1 MPKTLTNPDNK
12 EGTNSDP
19 KEGQFDDSY
28 WENKFRSPAIDDSDK
43 NISSSSSAQG
53 DSSLAETET
62 QQESANSNSL
72 YSTDDSE
79 SQFIRSSMK
88 EKSKFYFALIKKR
101 KSLLFIFAIAVPT
114 LAFVVGSLGPLKF
127 LHMSEM
133 LQDLSFSNQ
142 EISMSH
148 RIRNLVVYSQLA
160 RGGDGKLENTRLGTI
175 EAYRAGKIDKKLAKS
190 GLKME
195 YSRPGGKFE
204 RITLNLDDMPDDLKQ
219 DLKGVKSDADRNAK
233 IAKKF
238 GVDIKSIERSGNVI
252 SIKAGGTF
260 NNRTIIHKMLAISP
274 DFDKRAAAWA
284 ARPLIKRSN
293 ATYNPNTKI
302 REAVKSSAAE
312 TYKKFQDSR
321 RARLASATKD
331 VDLHGKSG
339 SKLFK
344 EIASKTVTSVGQIVT
359 EAGTII
365 GAVVAV
371 VQLSCTVR
379 DSADQI
385 ANIQT
390 LNKVMPMMNA
400 ANELISVASK
410 MKAGDDIDS
419 EFLNN
424 YSKNFNSSDN
434 GVDGNW
440 NNATLIKYANSVSS
454 GVPINDDY
462 ETEQTFQR
470 YPELDPN
477 NKKFIQKANNIIE
490 FADTQ
495 YNQAMLSIPM
505 FGQIIQAYN
514 ALPLDDIK
522 PTDLSCGVVNLP
534 GDILMKVV
542 DTVGGYSP
550 LYQIVKGKF
559 EELGN
564 AIIGWI
570 AGSAIDLTEDKY
582 AGAPYAEA
590 VFLGGRYMANESS
603 MSMGGQ
609 PLTDAQ
615 EVKQN
620 EIVREYRAINDER
633 NFIAKMFDIKDYR
646 SPAAQVASS
655 IYAQDSLETVAAIPQ
670 RTLSNINSVL
680 FKKVN
685 AAPPPS
691 QVFYGVPMVGF
702 DLDRLDKDAYENPY
716 INAEYVYDNLS
727 NDPDKK
733 AHFEECTGIEITANY
748 DFITHSYEDENNPTA
763 LYLQP
768 DYESRCKDMD
778 TDEVLFRTRL
788 LAFDTLTLKSFSC
801 LEFDDE
807 ESCKELLPY
816 DTNNEDTGDGEE
828 DSQDK
833 FLWPLNSDIK
843 INSCFNQP
851 LSKGPHPG
859 LDFYANMNTPVFAV
873 ASGEVVG
880 QLGGSYGIVE
890 IKHNDELYSVYEHLS
905 SIDVRKGQKVDT
917 GQKIGSSGQTGS
929 PGAPHLHFGFTKD
942 VSVFAYAQMG
952 QGKIINPL
960 RYLNDN
966 QDYKQC
972 SAKPEIQ

>member
-1 MPKTLTNPDNK
+1 MPKTLIDPDNT
-12 EGTNSDP
+12 ESP
-19 KEGQFDDSY
+19 KKDHDNGQFDENY
-28 WENKFRSPAIDDSDK
+28 WEKKFRSPAIDNSDK
-43 NISSSSSAQG
+43 NNSKNTSDSSSQQKST
-53 DSSLAETET
+53 SLADAET
-62 QQESANSNSL
+62 QQETAGASSF
-72 YSTDDSE
+72 YSSDDSE
-79 SQFIRSSMK
+79 SNFIRSSMQD
-88 EKSKFYFALIKKR
+88 KSKIIFTSLFKKK
-101 KSLLFIFAIAVPT
+101 KSLFAVIAILVPT
-114 LAFVVGSLGPLKF
+114 LVFVMGSLGPLKF

-175 EAYRAGKIDKKLAKS
+175 EAYKAGKIDKKLAKS
-190 GLKME
+190 GMKIE
-195 YSRPGGKFE
+195 YTRPQGKFDK
-204 RITLNLDDMPDDLKQ
+204 ITLNLDEIPDDLKQ

-238 GVDIKSIERSGNVI
+238 GVDVNSIERSGNVI
-252 SIKAGGTF
+252 SIKADGTR
-260 NNRTIIHKMLAISP
+260 NNRTLISRALNVSP
-274 DFDKRAAAWA
+274 DFDKRSSAWA
-284 ARPLIKRSN
+284 KRILIKRSN
-293 ATYNPNTKI
+293 VTYNPKTRIK
-302 REAVKSSAAE
+302 EAAKSSAAAK
-312 TYKKFQDSR
+312 YKKFQESR
-321 RARLASATKD
+321 KARLASKYGGA
-331 VDLHGKSG
+331 DLPDKPG
-339 SKLFK
+339 SKLFNR
-344 EIASKTVTSVGQIVT
+344 IATKTVTSVGQIIT
-359 EAGTII
+359 EAGTVI

-385 ANIQT
+385 ATIQT

-400 ANELISVASK
+400 ANELVSVASK
-410 MKAGDDIDS
+410 IKAGDDINS

-424 YSKNFNSSDN
+424 YSKNFNTSDDN
-434 GVDGNW
+434 SDGNW
-440 NNATLIKYANSVSS
+440 NNASLVQYANSVSS

-462 ETEQTFQR
+462 QTEQTFAR
-470 YPELDPN
+470 YPELNPD
-477 NKKFIQKANNIIE
+477 NKSFIQKSNNIIE

-495 YNQAMLSIPM
+495 YNQAMLQIPA
-505 FGQIIQAYN
+505 FGQIIQVYN
-514 ALPLDDIK
+514 AIPFLDDIK

-534 GDILMKVV
+534 GDILMKAV

-655 IYAQDSLETVAAIPQ
+655 IYTQDSLETVAAIPQ
-670 RTLSNINSVL
+670 KTLSNINSVL
-680 FKKVN
+680 FKKAN

-691 QVFYGVPMVGF
+691 KIFYGVPMVGF

-727 NDPDKK
+727 KDPDKK
-733 AHFEECTGIEITANY
+733 AHFEECTGIEITADY
-748 DFITHSYEDENNPTA
+748 DFISHSYEDEK
-763 LYLQP
+763 Q
-768 DYESRCKDMD
+768 
-778 TDEVLFRTRL
+778 
-788 LAFDTLTLKSFSC
+788 
-801 LEFDDE
+801 
-807 ESCKELLPY
+807 
-816 DTNNEDTGDGEE
+816 
-828 DSQDK
+828 
-833 FLWPLNSDIK
+833 
-843 INSCFNQP
+843 
-851 LSKGPHPG
+851 
-859 LDFYANMNTPVFAV
+859 
-873 ASGEVVG
+873 
-880 QLGGSYGIVE
+880 SYG
-890 IKHNDELYSVYEHLS
+890 
-905 SIDVRKGQKVDT
+905 SISTAR
-917 GQKIGSSGQTGS
+917 
-929 PGAPHLHFGFTKD
+929 L
-942 VSVFAYAQMG
+942 
-952 QGKIINPL
+952 
-960 RYLNDN
+960 
-966 QDYKQC
+966 
-972 SAKPEIQ
+972 